1 MPRISTFAQRRLP
14 QLRRRSQTDRHSPQN
29 SRSTYPFRYDASIRI
44 ADVGNAHANITRV
57 TGLVPTHSHLKGEAR
72 SRFNRHPYAGDL
84 WTLSSPLAE
93 TATIGQHCDW
103 LWEAIRPHRE
113 YFETVIAA
121 ASSADVCLGC
131 LSESI
136 YPFLEV
142 DASSLTILREM
153 KLGLTFNFTC
163 V

>member
-1 MPRISTFAQRRLP
+1 MLRISTFAQRRLP
-14 QLRRRSQTDRHSPQN
+14 QLRRRSQTERHSPQH

-44 ADVGNAHANITRV
+44 TGAGHEHAKITRV
-57 TGLVPTHSHLKGEAR
+57 SGLVPTHSHLKGEVR
-72 SRFNRHPYAGDL
+72 SRLNQRRYPDDL
-84 WTLSSPLAE
+84 WMLSSPLGE
-93 TATIGQHCDW
+93 TATIGQHCGW
-103 LWEAIRPHRE
+103 LWDAIGPNRE
-113 YFETVIAA
+113 YFETVIAE
-121 ASSADVCLGC
+121 ASSADICLGC

-142 DASSLTILREM
+142 DASSLTILREL